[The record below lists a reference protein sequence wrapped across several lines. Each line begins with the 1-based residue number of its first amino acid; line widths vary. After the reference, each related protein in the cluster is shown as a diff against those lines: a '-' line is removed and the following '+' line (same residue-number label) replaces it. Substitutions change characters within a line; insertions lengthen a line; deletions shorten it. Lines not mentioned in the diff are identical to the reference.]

1 MTPAH
6 QISGALIGAS
16 SGSPASGTRATT
28 SPDAAQRRQRIVVVE
43 QLDGL
48 AVEAADARA
57 AVGVDADEAP
67 QYVARPPE
75 MSKHA
80 PVEKLISSLAS
91 QQTSAATSGGSP
103 TRESGMRAVM

>member
-1 MTPAH
+1 M
-6 QISGALIGAS
+6 
-16 SGSPASGTRATT
+16 
-28 SPDAAQRRQRIVVVE
+28 VE
-43 QLDGL
+43 QLDAL

-57 AVGVDADEAP
+57 AVGVDADEAL

>member
-1 MTPAH
+1 M
-6 QISGALIGAS
+6 
-16 SGSPASGTRATT
+16 
-28 SPDAAQRRQRIVVVE
+28 QRRERVVVVE
-43 QLDGL
+43 ELDVL
-48 AVEAADARA
+48 AVDEADARA
-57 AVGVDADEAP
+57 AVGVDADEPP

-91 QQTSAATSGGSP
+91 QQMSAATSDGSP